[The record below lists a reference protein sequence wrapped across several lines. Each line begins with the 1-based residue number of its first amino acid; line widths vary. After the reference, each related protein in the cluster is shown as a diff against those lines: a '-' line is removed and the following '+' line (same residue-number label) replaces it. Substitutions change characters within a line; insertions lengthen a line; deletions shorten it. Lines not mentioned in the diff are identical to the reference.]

1 MRLSENTKQSL
12 KFKVLPMNKKTVV
25 SHGKESGDI
34 TVCGRPLMDCLKIIE
49 NFHGWKAPGLVL
61 GLFMVDWAR
70 ELTGDGVEADA
81 VVETRH
87 CLPDA
92 IQLFTPCTVGNG
104 WLKIMDWDKF
114 ALSLYDRHDRHG
126 FRVWLDLEKTRSYEQ
141 LYKWYMRLVSKK
153 DLPLNVLNAVIL
165 DAGRNVLSA
174 EEIRMTR
181 FFRRV
186 KKDET
191 TICNRCGEAYAVAQ
205 GPVCLA
211 CQGEG
216 YYQSAPRRDLHLVKF
231 SD

>member
-1 MRLSENTKQSL
+1 
-12 KFKVLPMNKKTVV
+12 MNKKTVF
-25 SHGKESGDI
+25 SHGKESTDI
-34 TVCGRPLMDCLKIIE
+34 TACGRPLKDCLEIIA

-70 ELTGDGVEADA
+70 ELIGDDVEADA

-104 WLKIMDWDKF
+104 WLKIIDWDKF
-114 ALSLYDRHDRHG
+114 ALSLYDRHDRFG
-126 FRVWLDLEKTRSYEQ
+126 FRVWLDLEKTRPYEH
-141 LYKWYMRLVSKK
+141 LYNWYMRLVSKK

-174 EEIRMTR
+174 EEIYMTR
-181 FFRRV
+181 HYGRI
-186 KKDET
+186 KKDVT
-191 TICNRCGEAYAVAQ
+191 TVCDRCGEAYAAAQ
-205 GPVCLA
+205 GACCLA

-216 YYQSAPRRDLHLVKF
+216 YYQPASRRDLHLVRF